1 MRAVVAHGI
10 GDYRFERVPRP
21 HAGPGELVL
30 RVEAC
35 GICAGDLKAFQ
46 GGERFWGGNEFEPYV
61 EPPCIPGHEFVG
73 IVDEVGPGYTGP
85 FAKGD
90 RVTAEQI
97 VPCGEC
103 YYCRKGLY
111 WMCDPHNVF
120 GFKRYLNGGMA
131 EYVKL
136 PFNAR
141 VYRVP
146 KAMPLEKAVLI
157 EPYACSMHGVDRGR
171 IEKDDVVVVSG
182 AGTLGLGMIA
192 YAHAYHPRAIVALD
206 KKNERL
212 AVAKKLG
219 ATHVFNPDETD
230 VKEAIAE
237 LTDGVG
243 CDVYIEVAGH
253 PSSVLQ
259 GLQLIRKKGRFVE
272 FSVFGSKTTTDWSL
286 IGDAKELDIYGS
298 SLSPYCFEKVI
309 QGIESG
315 DLGTEGVVT
324 HAFSLEDFMEAFQVA
339 GGQTDQEHRLD
350 SSAEAAAGIKV
361 ILRP

>member
-1 MRAVVAHGI
+1 M
-10 GDYRFERVPRP
+10 
-21 HAGPGELVL
+21 
-30 RVEAC
+30 
-35 GICAGDLKAFQ
+35 
-46 GGERFWGGNEFEPYV
+46 
-61 EPPCIPGHEFVG
+61 
-73 IVDEVGPGYTGP
+73 
-85 FAKGD
+85 
-90 RVTAEQI
+90 
-97 VPCGEC
+97 
-103 YYCRKGLY
+103 
-111 WMCDPHNVF
+111 
-120 GFKRYLNGGMA
+120 
-131 EYVKL
+131 
-136 PFNAR
+136 
-141 VYRVP
+141 
-146 KAMPLEKAVLI
+146 
-157 EPYACSMHGVDRGR
+157 
-171 IEKDDVVVVSG
+171 
-182 AGTLGLGMIA
+182 
-192 YAHAYHPRAIVALD
+192 
-206 KKNERL
+206 
-212 AVAKKLG
+212 AKKLG